1 MAMYRLEAK
10 IFSREKRGRSVVAG
24 SAYRTA
30 AKLQTRSVV
39 AGAAYRNGAKMKDE
53 RIDKTFDYVRRSIG
67 VIKSKILAPDHAPGW
82 VFSSSKL
89 WNRVEAGEKRKDAQL
104 AREFI
109 LAVPPELTAEQQ
121 FELATN
127 WVKNELVTVGMVAE
141 ISLHHPKSG
150 TNPHVHVLT
159 TMRKLETDGFADKK
173 SREWNTKETLQHW
186 RESWCEAENAA
197 LAAAGRPERVDH
209 RSLKARGIE
218 REPQPK
224 IGPGG
229 REMAEK
235 GIEAAAERLQVVE
248 DIKMQNE
255 VEPLLKAILK
265 NGEVTQ
271 VGLGDSWLE
280 KSIIFM
286 EQLREHAQSFIRHSW
301 RSLFGGGQKDNE
313 INSPEHT
320 R

>member
-1 MAMYRLEAK
+1 MYRLEAK
-10 IFSREKRGRSVVAG
+10 IFSRERRGRSVVAG

-39 AGAAYRNGAKMKDE
+39 AGAAYRTGTKIVDE
-53 RIDKTFDYVRRSIG
+53 RIDKTFDYVRRTIG
-67 VIKSKILAPDHAPGW
+67 VIKSKIVAPEGAPGW
-82 VFSSSKL
+82 VFNSGKL
-89 WNRVEAGEKRKDAQL
+89 WNRVEAKEKRYDAQL
-104 AREFI
+104 AREFV

-127 WVKNELVTVGMVAE
+127 WVKKELVREGMVAE

-150 TNPHVHVLT
+150 TNPHVHILT
-159 TMRKLETDGFADKK
+159 TMRKLDGDDFADKK
-173 SREWNTKETLQHW
+173 SREWNTKQTLQHW
-186 RESWCEAENAA
+186 RESWCDAENIA

-229 REMAEK
+229 KEMAEK
-235 GIEAAAERLQVVE
+235 GNQAATERLQLVE
-248 DIKMQNE
+248 DIKMKNE
-255 VEPLLKAILK
+255 VEPLLKAIMK

-271 VGLGDSWLE
+271 VGIGDSWWE
-280 KSIIFM
+280 KSMIFM
-286 EQLREHAQSFIRHSW
+286 EQLREGAESFIRQSW
-301 RSLFGGGQKDNE
+301 RSLFGGGRKDQQND
-313 INSPEHT
+313 NSEHT